1 MRYERLV
8 IEAGD
13 NTFTLDLHERMTIIS
28 GVGAME
34 REGLVNELVGALSA
48 SRPGV
53 HCEIVADNGTRFA
66 LFRPSTGH
74 HRVVDV
80 DNAVDVTHRF
90 AEEDGSIDLLRR
102 AGLDF
107 RSTRR
112 RMRVNRHDLAAAS
125 QSDDLVRALAQLDP
139 VDLWSAAKRVQITE
153 QRLAEE
159 AEAAG
164 SAPED
169 AAVVAAIE
177 ERHYAFEDA
186 QARHERIRFMS
197 FVVGALAA
205 LAAVPAAIFVG
216 RLAAMPFVIAA
227 AVVTALSFVQFK
239 RMDRARRAE
248 QEALARA
255 GAQSYLGFH
264 LQRVN
269 GLLANDTSRHQ
280 LMQVAEEHRESLAQW
295 RRLVGEVEVGWV
307 LERRDDI
314 ETAARLHHDVTT
326 LNRLA
331 PKTGAVEVDAAGAA
345 DLAHAL
351 IGRLG
356 DVRNLGPGGESFP
369 LILDDPLAELEPALK
384 APLLELL
391 VRSSADQQLVYLT
404 DDDDVASW
412 ARLEALT
419 GDLLVLEPTP
429 DAAPVAPSKG
439 SHLQIVA

>member
-1 MRYERLV
+1 MVRYERLV

-13 NTFTLDLHERMTIIS
+13 NTFTLDLHERLTIIS

-80 DNAVDVTHRF
+80 DHAVDVTHRF
-90 AEEDGSIDLLRR
+90 AEDDGTIDLLPR

-112 RMRVNRHDLAAAS
+112 RMRVNRQDLAAAS
-125 QSDDLVRALAQLDP
+125 QSDDLVRSLARLDP

-177 ERHYAFEDA
+177 ERHHAFEDA

-197 FVVGALAA
+197 FVVGAFAA
-205 LAAVPAAIFVG
+205 LSAVPAAIYLG
-216 RLAAMPFVIAA
+216 RLAAMPFIVAA

-239 RMDRARRAE
+239 RMERARRAE
-248 QEALARA
+248 QEALAHA
-255 GAQSYLGFH
+255 GASRTWGS
-264 LQRVN
+264 
-269 GLLANDTSRHQ
+269 TSSGSTGCSPTTPP
-280 LMQVAEEHRESLAQW
+280 ATSSCGSPTEHRESLARWSQ
-295 RRLVGEVEVGWV
+295 LVGEVEVGWV
-307 LERRDDI
+307 LEHREDI
-314 ETAARLHHDVTT
+314 ETAARLHHDVTS
-326 LNRLA
+326 L
-331 PKTGAVEVDAAGAA
+331 
-345 DLAHAL
+345 
-351 IGRLG
+351 
-356 DVRNLGPGGESFP
+356 
-369 LILDDPLAELEPALK
+369 
-384 APLLELL
+384 
-391 VRSSADQQLVYLT
+391 RSSLPKRGRST
-404 DDDDVASW
+404 
-412 ARLEALT
+412 R
-419 GDLLVLEPTP
+419 
-429 DAAPVAPSKG
+429 AAPPTWPT
-439 SHLQIVA
+439 H